1 MAQSAGTTGVASSYV
16 TKFGVGLALIVLVV
30 VMAGANVYT
39 GLAPQIAPAVRAE
52 LLSGILSILIVF
64 VIALAFLVTTLGRE
78 SLSSLTNLTR
88 RAQRMERGDLDV
100 ELNTSKNDEVGQL
113 YRSFA
118 AMRDALRTR
127 IREAE
132 SQNQDL
138 QTVAADYRDV
148 MGEIADGDLS
158 RRLDED
164 VDAEVMATLASDFN
178 EMMDQ
183 LELTIMDVYDFTE
196 EVSAATEV
204 LSRQTEEAMRASI
217 QINDAAEGMTAAGS
231 GEALQSLNDL
241 DGIAADFG
249 DVSEAGTGAETEM
262 DVEMEAAGAEATAVE
277 IQETLSAINRLSDR
291 MDRVDEITEFIS
303 DIATETNMLALNA
316 GIEASKVD
324 SGGAEGF
331 QVVADEVKSL
341 AEETKDSANEIE
353 AITEDIRGGTNDAV
367 GSILKQQA
375 ALLSMMNEQA
385 TDLSEASE
393 ELRLTL
399 QQLKISERPGSGV
412 QVETPTLEGES
423 QRFED

>member
-249 DVSEAGTGAETEM
+249 DVSEAGTGAQM
-262 DVEMEAAGAEATAVE
+262 EMEAAGAEATAVE

>member
-39 GLAPQIAPAVRAE
+39 GLAPQIAPAIRAE
-52 LLSGILSILIVF
+52 LLSGILSIVIVF

-138 QTVAADYRDV
+138 QTVATDYCDV

-164 VDAEVMATLASDFN
+164 IDAEVMATLASDFN

-196 EVSAATEV
+196 EVSASTEV

-217 QINDAAEGMTAAGS
+217 QINDAAEDMTAAGS

-249 DVSEAGTGAETEM
+249 DVNEAETGAQMEM
-262 DVEMEAAGAEATAVE
+262 DVAMEADGAEATAVE

-399 QQLKISERPGSGV
+399 QQLRISERPGSGV

>member
-1 MAQSAGTTGVASSYV
+1 MASSYV

-249 DVSEAGTGAETEM
+249 DVSEARTGAETEM

-375 ALLSMMNEQA
+375 TLLSMMNEQA